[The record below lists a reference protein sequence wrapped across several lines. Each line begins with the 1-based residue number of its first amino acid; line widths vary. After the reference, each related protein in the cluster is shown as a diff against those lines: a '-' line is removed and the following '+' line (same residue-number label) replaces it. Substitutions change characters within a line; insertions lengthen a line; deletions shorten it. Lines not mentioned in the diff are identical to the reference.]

1 MARPF
6 AGYSL
11 DEVRVVD
18 DCACGPCQPRGSLPN
33 ARQDE
38 GGKPSSPCLPLLTPD
53 PIHIA
58 WFNHPSGPLAS
69 VSISMHSLNE
79 YSSGPGTATPSAC
92 GPARAASAR
101 RWRTSRGPVRHP
113 RVWTWMKV
121 PEVWR
126 RRYRVESCAA
136 RGAEGCEEGRR
147 CCESWPPGLGA
158 FVRVSASSVGG
169 VGDAFQC
176 CPAKSQGAQRRGVPN
191 LEGAK
196 THTTSPLPNVPSK
209 CPPVKLIQLN
219 LRASRSSARVLSQP
233 PSLSRVGPS
242 ASSAPLQGPWQPR
255 LRVVLPCRSSA
266 RPTRT
271 TERR

>member
-1 MARPF
+1 
-6 AGYSL
+6 
-11 DEVRVVD
+11 
-18 DCACGPCQPRGSLPN
+18 
-33 ARQDE
+33 
-38 GGKPSSPCLPLLTPD
+38 
-53 PIHIA
+53 
-58 WFNHPSGPLAS
+58 
-69 VSISMHSLNE
+69 MHSLNE
-79 YSSGPGTATPSAC
+79 YSSGPGTVTPSAC

-126 RRYRVESCAA
+126 RRYRVESWAA

-176 CPAKSQGAQRRGVPN
+176 CLAKSQGAQRRGVPN

-233 PSLSRVGPS
+233 PSLSHVGPS
-242 ASSAPLQGPWQPR
+242 ASSAPLKGAGSRGSESSSPAGPQRAERGPPR
-255 LRVVLPCRSSA
+255 EGRQDTKTHCPPSPWRPSPKLRTASRSHTRRNECRSRGSGMGTLSA
-266 RPTRT
+266 AWYAAGVD
-271 TERR
+271 EVGFGAWEGIGCEVLCEG